1 MGEGEH
7 GHIVGSFNSSKLGG
21 REIEESGFQ
30 EKGGGHLEAWSGGG
44 KIKLHFFGRSAVMG
58 EFDHEILRKTLEE
71 VLDKEKFDW
80 IIGERLRILKKKD

>member
-1 MGEGEH
+1 
-7 GHIVGSFNSSKLGG
+7 
-21 REIEESGFQ
+21 
-30 EKGGGHLEAWSGGG
+30 
-44 KIKLHFFGRSAVMG
+44 MG